1 MTTTLTAI
9 APTLFSAA
17 KEVAK
22 EPFAA
27 VQAVNTSFDNKGV
40 AFGDKV
46 SVPVMPSGA
55 AKDFTP
61 GIINTAAQSLTAS
74 KIEVEIVKQRKY
86 DMVLTGE
93 QIRSLENGGNFEDW
107 TTQFF
112 KQAAR
117 TLRNEMEIDCV
128 TAIKEGAS
136 RAVGTSGTNPFASTL
151 DILSDAKTVLRDNG
165 AAMSDAHFIMGTSA
179 SNALGKLGIYQQ
191 ANLNGSSEERRLGT
205 FLPQY
210 GFAMGESAGVDIH
223 TKGTGTGYLV
233 NGTPAIGDTV
243 IPVDT
248 GTGTIVAGDVITFA
262 GDTDN
267 QYVVVSALSGG
278 NVTIGA
284 PGLRVAPADN
294 AAITVT
300 NNYSTNLAFER
311 NAVAGIVRPP
321 LIPAK
326 PGDMQQIVSDETG
339 MSYLLLDS
347 VQYGQ
352 RVWELH
358 TCWGFESVNGEYS
371 AIVKG

>member
-17 KEVAK
+17 KEVAR

-61 GIINTAAQSLTAS
+61 GIVNTAAQNLTAT
-74 KIEVEIVKQRKY
+74 KIDVEIAKQRKY

-93 QIRSLENGGNFEDW
+93 QIRSLENGGNYQDW
-107 TTQFF
+107 VSQFI

-128 TAIKEGAS
+128 TAVKVGAS

-151 DILSDAKTVLRDNG
+151 NILSDAKTVLRDNG
-165 AAMSDAHFIMGTSA
+165 SPHSDPHFIMGTAA
-179 SNALGKLGIYQQ
+179 SNALGKLNIYQQ
-191 ANLNGSSEERRLGT
+191 ANLAGSNEERRLGT
-205 FLPQY
+205 YLPQY
-210 GFAMGESAGVDIH
+210 GFAMAESAGVDTH
-223 TKGTGTGYLV
+223 TIGTGSGYLI
-233 NGTPAIGDTV
+233 NNASAAIGDTT
-243 IPVDT
+243 ITVDT
-248 GTGTIVAGDVITFA
+248 GTGTIVVGDVITIA
-262 GDTDN
+262 GDTN
-267 QYVVVSALSGG
+267 QYVVTGALSGG
-278 NVTIGA
+278 SFTIGA
-284 PGLRVAPADN
+284 PGLRVAVANN
-294 AAITVT
+294 AAVTVT
-300 NNYSTNLAFER
+300 AAYTANLAFER
-311 NAVAGIVRPP
+311 NAVVGVVRPP

-358 TCWGFESVNGEYS
+358 TCWGFKTVNGAFS